1 MVTINPK
8 YVRRLTLYQLTLRYK
23 ADYPYWLTRESGRQ
37 TDNPCMEATAFYPYS
52 K

>member
-23 ADYPYWLTRESGRQ
+23 ADYPYWLTRESGQ
-37 TDNPCMEATAFYPYS
+37 QAYPLIVEATTFYPYS